1 MEDRKITEQESLE
14 LISQMIQNTRRNLDA
29 GSGNIFLL
37 WGYIGTIA
45 TLVVYAGLCFT
56 KDPHWMWGFWGIP
69 VIGIPLGIYLEHKSE
84 KRAKAYSDKVLTEIW
99 RILGGL
105 CMAVAIGATCMK
117 QFEFILPLGT
127 LIMSLGSI
135 ITGVIVRY
143 KAFYLFSLIGL
154 VIGLYMVFAAMGE
167 NAPTYVSLLCFAVA
181 AVFAMIIPGHM
192 LNIAAKKENYVS
204 NK

>member
-84 KRAKAYSDKVLTEIW
+84 KRTKAYSDKVLTEIW

-143 KAFYLFSLIGL
+143 KAFYLFSSIGL
-154 VIGLYMVFAAMGE
+154 AIGLYMVFAAMGE
-167 NAPTYVSLLCFAVA
+167 YAPTYVSLLCFAVA

-204 NK
+204 NN

>member
-29 GSGNIFLL
+29 GSGNMFLL

-45 TLVVYAGLCFT
+45 TLVVCAGVYFT
-56 KDPHWMWGFWGIP
+56 KDPSWMWGFWGIP
-69 VIGIPLGIYLEHKSE
+69 VIGIPLGIYLEHKSQ

-99 RILGGL
+99 RIMGGL
-105 CMAVAIGATCMK
+105 CMAATCMK

-135 ITGVIVRY
+135 ITGIIVRY

-154 VIGLYMVFAAMGE
+154 AIGLYMMLAAMVE
-167 NAPTYVSLLCFAVA
+167 DAPTYTSLLCFAVA

-192 LNIAAKKENYVS
+192 LNIAAKKENSVS

>member
-29 GSGNIFLL
+29 GSGNMFLL

-45 TLVVYAGLCFT
+45 TLVVCAGVYFT
-56 KDPHWMWGFWGIP
+56 KDPSWMWGFWGIP
-69 VIGIPLGIYLEHKSE
+69 VIGIPLGIYLEHKSQ

-99 RILGGL
+99 RIMGGL
-105 CMAVAIGATCMK
+105 CMAGATCMK

-135 ITGVIVRY
+135 ITGIIVRY

-154 VIGLYMVFAAMGE
+154 AIGLYMMLAAMVE
-167 NAPTYVSLLCFAVA
+167 DAPTYTSLLCFAVA

-192 LNIAAKKENYVS
+192 LNIAAKKENSVS